1 MMKLALQEL
10 IDLVINHIN
19 HRKSSIN
26 LISSENYSSPMVRAI
41 FATDLMNRY
50 SSDYYGGTKF
60 INKIIQKTEGCIRE
74 LFDSDYAIVSP
85 LSGNL
90 CDLSIILGL
99 TKPGKKVMVVEEGEN
114 GGYPLDYEFFG
125 RKKITF
131 HYSMKD
137 MNLLIEENIET
148 IKKLKP
154 SLVIF
159 GSSFIPFPHPV
170 KEITKE
176 FEKRKTIHFAYDG
189 SHVMGLIAGKE
200 FQDPLREGAHV
211 LIGSTH
217 KSFPGP
223 QGGIILTNDMERY
236 EILSPTLDL
245 DFEKG
250 IRLIDNN
257 HPHHIAALGIS
268 ALEMLEFGKKYAKQ
282 IIRNSKALAKSL
294 DENNVPVKFKH
305 LDYSESHQIILE
317 SESYEQNFAIKNR
330 AEEIGLIIDSG
341 IRIGT
346 AEVTRMGMQEL
357 EMKELGEIISRVYY
371 DDISDNL
378 ARRIRDLANIF
389 SKPSFCFSRIDEIP
403 F

>member
-1 MMKLALQEL
+1 MTIKEFIEL
-10 IDLVINHIN
+10 VTSHIN

-26 LISSENYSSPMVRAI
+26 LISSENYSSPLVRTILAS
-41 FATDLMNRY
+41 DLSNRY

-60 INKIIQKTEGCIRE
+60 INRIIQKTEEYIRE
-74 LFDSDYAIVSP
+74 LFNSDYAIVSP
-85 LSGNL
+85 LSGNM
-90 CDLSIILGL
+90 CDLAIVLGL
-99 TKPGKKVMVVEEGEN
+99 TKPGNKIMVVNDGEN

-125 RKKITF
+125 RKKLTF
-131 HYSMKD
+131 HYSMED
-137 MNLLIEENIET
+137 MNLLIEENIEA

-176 FEKRKTIHFAYDG
+176 FERRKTINFVYDG
-189 SHVMGLIAGKE
+189 SHVLGLIASKE

-223 QGGIILTNDMERY
+223 QGGIVLTNDMERN
-236 EILSPTLDL
+236 ETLSSIL
-245 DFEKG
+245 DFDLEKG

-257 HPHHIAALGIS
+257 HPHHIAALGIAS
-268 ALEMLEFGKKYAKQ
+268 LEMLEFGSDYAKQ
-282 IIRNSKALAKSL
+282 IISNSKALAKSL
-294 DENNVPVKFKH
+294 DIYNVPVKFKH
-305 LDYSESHQIILE
+305 LDYTESHQIILE
-317 SESYEQNFAIKNR
+317 TKSYDTNLAIKER

-346 AEVTRMGMQEL
+346 AEITRMGMREL
-357 EMKELGEIISRVYY
+357 EMKELGEIIARIYFN
-371 DDISDNL
+371 DISNDL
-378 ARRIRDLANIF
+378 SRRIRDLANIF
-389 SKPSFCFSRIDEIP
+389 SKPSFCFSSLEEIK